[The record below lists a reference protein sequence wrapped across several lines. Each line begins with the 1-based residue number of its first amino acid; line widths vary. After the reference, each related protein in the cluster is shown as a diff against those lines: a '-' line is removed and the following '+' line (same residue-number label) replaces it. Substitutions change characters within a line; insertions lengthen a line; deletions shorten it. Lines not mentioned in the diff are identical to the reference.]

1 MKKYNSK
8 IIELFRHLDHAGVL
22 HGEGVK
28 TLALPDLMI
37 ELSVQIQKNKIA
49 MARFRCQGSPILLA
63 ACEFLCRELEGMS
76 LSDLNQINQDQILG
90 ALELSP
96 LHNHVANKLINLID
110 QLKI

>member
-1 MKKYNSK
+1 MKNYNSK

-28 TLALPDLMI
+28 ILALPDLMI
-37 ELSVQIQKNKIA
+37 ELSVQLQTNKIV

-63 ACEFLCRELEGMS
+63 ACELLCRQLEGMP
-76 LSDLNQINQDQILG
+76 LSDLNQITQDKILD
-90 ALELSP
+90 ALQLSP